1 LWLNSGVDIDEY
13 LPQETKKWCIQQLSM
28 HKIDIR
34 ALHSG
39 DVVSDGSRAHVQ
51 AYACLRHIVR
61 EHIANHIAPLLL
73 ESPKPI
79 GGYESVEIQGGALL
93 DIVQDNAEFVR
104 MQDNQDYIRNVEGI
118 LVTERE
124 NPNLFEDLEYT
135 DISNS

>member
-13 LPQETKKWCIQQLSM
+13 LPQETNQWCIQQLSM
-28 HKIDIR
+28 HKIDISTLR
-34 ALHSG
+34 GG
-39 DVVSDGSRAHVQ
+39 DVVSDGSRAHAQ

-61 EHIANHIAPLLL
+61 EHIANGNAPLLS

-79 GGYESVEIQGGALL
+79 GGYESVEMQGGALL

-104 MQDNQDYIRNVEGI
+104 LQDNQDYIRNVEGM

-124 NPNLFEDLEYT
+124 NPDLFEDLEHT
-135 DISNS
+135 DIL